1 METDDKE
8 LDVYVHLHMQLS
20 EPNEKN
26 SIYSVLEVFCQ
37 GRITGIIIITI
48 NLKAITYGISGKIS
62 V

>member
-8 LDVYVHLHMQLS
+8 LDVYVHLHMQIS

-26 SIYSVLEVFCQ
+26 SIYIVVEVFCQ
-37 GRITGIIIITI
+37 GRINGIIITI